1 MSKTRDT
8 GYLANVIQV
17 HDTGVRIMSGSTML
31 MAVSSS
37 GAVTITGE
45 ISGSD
50 AANALLLSGTGSVG
64 FTTTSSFLAISS
76 SQQQISS
83 SLLQVSA
90 SYISLSGS
98 YTTFSGSASTR
109 ITANS
114 SSIQQV
120 SSSQQQISS
129 SLLNVISVFATT
141 GSNSFRAN
149 QSITG
154 SLVVSSTITAQT
166 LVVQTVTSSIVYSSG
181 SNNFGNQL
189 SNNQTFTGSVNIT
202 GSSHAIFGNV
212 GIGISS
218 PSEKIHV
225 FGSSGATSPRILI
238 QSHDTANATAGL
250 TLYGRDVS
258 NVNKVSEIVTS
269 GADLTISVNST
280 ERMRIN
286 SCGNLGIGTCAPTMP
301 LTFADALGGKIL
313 LNANSNNYSIG
324 LAAGVVSADASMK
337 FTAGCNTPG
346 DFTFYRG
353 STLSMI
359 ITCAGNVGIGTCTPF
374 SKLSLPSGTGWN
386 GGLAWDYTSANGGSK
401 RWWINTDQ
409 IVYGDFRI
417 ATEITQGC
425 GIISSAG
432 TLCERFYINN
442 SGSVGI
448 GTTNPT
454 AYGFLAAVGTVTVN
468 TLTGVVAGFSDNT
481 LGTTRL
487 YIQSGV
493 NGISVDQA
501 FAISTGGGTPVERMR
516 ITSTGGVCI
525 GSSAASGEIL
535 RVNGCS
541 CLDNYISVYSGGI
554 QMFLDADKTNNAGIV
569 GTQSNH
575 PLILR
580 TNGSN
585 KLSISTAGVLDFPGS
600 NSTATSAS
608 DTISFGVSGASY
620 AWIQSWGGRPL
631 RINELGNNVNAYGT
645 NGYGLV
651 NTTASDVRIKKNIV
665 SIENALDKVN
675 CLRGV
680 YYEFDENNSMCMKVP
695 SGKRRIGLIAQEVG
709 CVLPEAL
716 LDSQDDSTPISLD
729 YSGMIGL
736 LTKAIQEQQCTINT
750 LKTCLGIA

>member
-1 MSKTRDT
+1 
-8 GYLANVIQV
+8 L
-17 HDTGVRIMSGSTML
+17 
-31 MAVSSS
+31 
-37 GAVTITGE
+37 
-45 ISGSD
+45 
-50 AANALLLSGTGSVG
+50 
-64 FTTTSSFLAISS
+64 FISS
-76 SQQQISS
+76 S
-83 SLLQVSA
+83 
-90 SYISLSGS
+90 
-98 YTTFSGSASTR
+98 
-109 ITANS
+109 
-114 SSIQQV
+114 
-120 SSSQQQISS
+120 
-129 SLLNVISVFATT
+129 
-141 GSNSFRAN
+141 
-149 QSITG
+149 
-154 SLVVSSTITAQT
+154 
-166 LVVQTVTSSIVYSSG
+166 
-181 SNNFGNQL
+181 
-189 SNNQTFTGSVNIT
+189 
-202 GSSHAIFGNV
+202 GNV

-218 PSEKIHV
+218 PAEKIHV

-250 TLYGRDVS
+250 SLYGRDAS

-286 SCGNLGIGTCAPTMP
+286 SC
-301 LTFADALGGKIL
+301 
-313 LNANSNNYSIG
+313 
-324 LAAGVVSADASMK
+324 
-337 FTAGCNTPG
+337 
-346 DFTFYRG
+346 
-353 STLSMI
+353 
-359 ITCAGNVGIGTCTPF
+359 GNVGIGTCTPF

-425 GIISSAG
+425 GIISSAC

-442 SGSVGI
+442 SGNVGI
-448 GTTNPT
+448 GTTNPA

-468 TLTGVVAGFSDNT
+468 TLTGVVAGFSDNV

-541 CLDNYISVYSGGI
+541 CSDNYISVYSGGI

-608 DTISFGVSGASY
+608 DTISLGVSGASY
-620 AWIQSWGGRPL
+620 TWIQSWGGRPL

-716 LDSQDDSTPISLD
+716 LDSQDDSAPISLD

-750 LKTCLGIA
+750 LKTCLGIS